1 MRARDPVLHAPDVQE
16 ALIKVA
22 LIPAQVNEFGD
33 EQPMA
38 IGQEDH
44 RGIAVP
50 MASEAP
56 SRLAQCLDLGWGEM
70 LTGTDVTM
78 CVTFGKGEFRHPDL
92 LSEEL
97 SCFRCLDPA
106 NTKSAA

>member
-1 MRARDPVLHAPDVQE
+1 VQE
-16 ALIKVA
+16 ALIKVK

-33 EQPMA
+33 AQPMA

-50 MASEAP
+50 IASEAP
-56 SRLAQCLDLGWGEM
+56 SRLAQFLDLGWGEM

-78 CVTFGKGEFRHPDL
+78 FVTFGKGELGHRDL
-92 LSEEL
+92 LAWGTFLFSIL
-97 SCFRCLDPA
+97 GP
-106 NTKSAA
+106 